1 MDCLPLI
8 SLPTLTVFQD
18 VHVMIFA
25 GFGFL
30 MTFLRRYGYGS
41 IGFNLLLASF
51 AIQWST
57 ITSGVFTFIDQDDD
71 CCEIKVG
78 LETYVKKIST
88 IVWREGGRSTLDQKK
103 QLKEADTMY

>member
-1 MDCLPLI
+1 
-8 SLPTLTVFQD
+8 
-18 VHVMIFA
+18 MIFI

-41 IGFNLLLASF
+41 IGFNMLMAAF

-71 CCEIKVG
+71 DCCEIRVG
-78 LETYVKKIST
+78 LETYV
-88 IVWREGGRSTLDQKK
+88 TLRLVLPMQSNRDA
-103 QLKEADTMY
+103 QLIARPYPSESRV